1 MSTHKNS
8 LELVAKPS
16 TFFWSLVICLFL
28 VSCSQARQP
37 SVLSSRAQPTLTTV
51 TPGPTEIRPTST
63 PNPTQ
68 TPVVTPTVTLI
79 SPYPTK
85 QVLLDYDVLGSHTPF
100 DLFYTDHGWSKL
112 VIYTDGQLII
122 PSKQTKQKMLAA
134 NEIKKLLSRLEYFKF
149 FELESNQAHDP
160 TDKLYNMGDRYF
172 RVYDAHL
179 FCVLVN
185 AETTRKLCAYEP
197 FLDFLVPEMKS
208 ILKTLD
214 RYNPGGMSLYSPDR
228 ILLWVQRGR
237 NPYVTDLAEESIL
250 WKDNFPSLETAS
262 EKIIYVEGATAKEI
276 YAFLNNEISFK
287 VFSQDGMDYTVVVDV
302 VLPHEEIT
310 NLFER

>member
-1 MSTHKNS
+1 MI
-8 LELVAKPS
+8 PS
-16 TFFWSLVICLFL
+16 NTSAASATV
-28 VSCSQARQP
+28 RP
-37 SVLSSRAQPTLTTV
+37 TV
-51 TPGPTEIRPTST
+51 TEIHTTST
-63 PNPTQ
+63 PTPTQ
-68 TPVVTPTVTLI
+68 TPALTPTITLI
-79 SPYPTK
+79 PPYPTK

-100 DLFYTDHGWSKL
+100 DLFYTDHAWSKL

-122 PSKQTKQKMLAA
+122 PSKETKQKMLSTE
-134 NEIKKLLSRLEYFKF
+134 EIKKLLSRLEYFKF

-160 TDKLYNMGDRYF
+160 TDKLYNMGDQYF

-185 AETTRKLCAYEP
+185 AEKTRKLCAYEP

-214 RYNPGGMSLYSPDR
+214 KYRPQRMSLYSPDR

-237 NPYVTDLAEESIL
+237 DPNVTDLSKESIP
-250 WKDNFPSLETAS
+250 WKDTFPSLETAN

-276 YAFLNNEISFK
+276 YAIFNNEIAFK
-287 VFSQDGMDYTVVVDV
+287 VFSQDGVDYTVVVDI

-310 NLFER
+310 NHYEQ